1 MGEVWSKKKW
11 LTFEEA
17 RALVQDES
25 IGSELQYKKWWDY
38 NRPAQ
43 IPKYPYNVWKREWK
57 GWNDYLGNSNVFDG
71 TKKVYIPYGEAVQF
85 VHSLK
90 LRTQRMWF
98 EYIREQGPLPPGIP
112 SRPEMVYPQWVSWYH
127 WLGNTAAARVAVQQ
141 EIEDNPG
148 ILYVIHLHGRPGNV
162 YRIGIA
168 SDVKALDGLKT
179 GFDVVKLFKNERDYD
194 WEAVVS
200 QYAKRWWEDEKEWI
214 CPNIH
219 ELLFDIDL
227 AFV

>member
-1 MGEVWSKKKW
+1 MGDVWSKKNW
-11 LTFEEA
+11 LSFEEA

-25 IGSELQYKKWWDY
+25 IGSEGQYKKWWDY

-43 IPKYPYNVWKREWK
+43 IPKYPYNVWKTKWK
-57 GWNDYLGNSNVFDG
+57 GWNDYLGNANVFDG
-71 TKKVYIPYGEAVQF
+71 TKKVYRPYGEAVQF

-98 EYIREQGPLPPGIP
+98 DYIRENGLPSDIP
-112 SRPEMVYPQWVSWYH
+112 SRPEMVYPTWVSWYH

-141 EIEDNPG
+141 EVAENAG
-148 ILYVIHLHGRPGNV
+148 ILYVVHLHGRPANV

-168 SDVKALDGLKT
+168 SELKSLSGLGCGYDMVKA
-179 GFDVVKLFKNERDYD
+179 FKMEEGYD

-200 QYAKRWWEDEKEWI
+200 LYANKWWEDEKEWV
-214 CPNIH
+214 CGNIH